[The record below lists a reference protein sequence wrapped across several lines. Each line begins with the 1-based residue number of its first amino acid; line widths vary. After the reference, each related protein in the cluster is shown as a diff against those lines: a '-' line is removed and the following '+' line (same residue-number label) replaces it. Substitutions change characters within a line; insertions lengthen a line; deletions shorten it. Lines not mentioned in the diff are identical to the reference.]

1 MIPALLLGS
10 TAVAMAVVANLT
22 GSYGAALWASVLSP
36 AATVA
41 VVYDAHTR
49 RTAGGDAA

>member
-1 MIPALLLGS
+1 MMPALLLGS

-36 AATVA
+36 VASGA
-41 VVYDAHTR
+41 VVYDVHTR
-49 RTAGGDAA
+49 RTAGGDHA